1 MTDAERYF
9 PLAPE
14 ATMLAQFQK
23 LLDAKKYL
31 QERKIDAVAI
41 GSKFEW
47 RSGPTQLGQRL

>member
-31 QERKIDAVAI
+31 ADRRIDAVAI

-47 RSGPTQLGQRL
+47 KSGPTQLGQRS